1 MSLKKRP
8 KIIINEAKVPK
19 YALPDPLTCLDGTKV
34 SDKKIWFNK
43 RRLEIL
49 KLFNENVYGK
59 MPGRTDKFAFEIKL
73 IKKNA
78 LAGKA
83 TLKEITISLENNKK
97 VIKLNVLIFL
107 PNSQKKPYPTFLG
120 LNFHGNHAIN
130 QDPDITLPDQWVPND
145 KEYGITENKAIESAR
160 GMRASKWSAEL
171 IIERGYALAT
181 LYNGDIDPDFDDDF
195 KNGVHPLFYK
205 EGQVRPKEN
214 EWGTIGAWAWGLSRV
229 MDYFERDND
238 IDQERVL
245 VLGHSRLGKTALWAG
260 ANDQRF
266 AIVVSN
272 NSGSGGAA
280 LFRRKLGETIWY
292 LNHVFPHWFCK
303 NFKIYDERESEL
315 PIDQH
320 MLISLIAP
328 RFVYVASAQE
338 DFWSDPKG
346 EFLAAKHANL
356 VYKLLGTD
364 GLNATKMPEL
374 NQPVFST
381 IGYHIRT
388 GDHDLNKYDMERYI
402 DFADMHFKNSSKTH
416 DQA

>member
-1 MSLKKRP
+1 MNLRKGPR
-8 KIIINEAKVPK
+8 IIFNENKVPK
-19 YALPDPLTCLDGTKV
+19 YTLPDPLTFLDDTKV
-34 SDKKIWFNK
+34 SNKKIWFNK
-43 RRLEIL
+43 RRSEIL

-59 MPGRTDKFAFEIKL
+59 MPGNPDKFSFELKL

-83 TLKEITISLENNKK
+83 TLKEITISLEKNKK
-97 VIKLNVLIFL
+97 VITLNVLIFL
-107 PNSQKKPYPTFLG
+107 PNSQKKPYPTLVG

-130 QDPDITLPDQWVPND
+130 KDPEITLPDQWVPND
-145 KEYGITENKAIESAR
+145 NEYNITENKATESSR

-171 IIERGYALAT
+171 VIERGYALAT

-205 EGQVRPKEN
+205 EGQSRPRED

-229 MDYFERDND
+229 MDYFEFDND
-238 IDQERVL
+238 IDHERVL
-245 VLGHSRLGKTALWAG
+245 TFGHSRLGKAALWAG

-280 LFRRKLGETIWY
+280 LFRRKFGETIYY
-292 LNHVFPHWFCK
+292 LNKYFPHWFCK
-303 NFKIYDERESEL
+303 NFKKYDERESEL

-328 RFVYVASAQE
+328 RPVYITSAQK
-338 DFWSDPKG
+338 DFWSDTKG
-346 EFLAAKHANL
+346 EFLAAKFADP

-374 NQPVFST
+374 NQPVMST
-381 IGYHIRT
+381 IGYHIRP
-388 GDHDLNKYDMERYI
+388 GDHDLTKYDLERII
-402 DFADMHFKNSSKTH
+402 DFANMHFKNSYKTH
-416 DQA
+416 G